1 MEFIADSENM
11 YKVFGDWSH
20 KMRPDLERPIKLG
33 GAVTTVLELS
43 RFVAVQCAEMHA
55 YFWMNKEFVEKNKS
69 WVMRSDWF
77 EGRNLKNYVSN
88 VGMVAQI
95 WPAAKNGY
103 FKGTVTH
110 KWDPSVKALIDASF
124 KKATPEGFK
133 AHWLREDFQWTCCHA
148 DNHPGNWVWDP
159 KNKNVKMID
168 MELFGIGSG
177 PMDIAVWLL
186 MRIDVKWLR
195 KYEKEIVE
203 LYYETLIEFGA
214 KFGTS
219 VSRETY
225 PIEQCW
231 KDYAIEGAGR
241 MSFYIPQMC
250 GFGQHVTA
258 DMEKTLKDFI
268 ERHGV
273 TPENVAPATF

>member
-1 MEFIADSENM
+1 
-11 YKVFGDWSH
+11 
-20 KMRPDLERPIKLG
+20 
-33 GAVTTVLELS
+33 
-43 RFVAVQCAEMHA
+43 
-55 YFWMNKEFVEKNKS
+55 
-69 WVMRSDWF
+69 
-77 EGRNLKNYVSN
+77 
-88 VGMVAQI
+88 
-95 WPAAKNGY
+95 
-103 FKGTVTH
+103 
-110 KWDPSVKALIDASF
+110 
-124 KKATPEGFK
+124 
-133 AHWLREDFQWTCCHA
+133 
-148 DNHPGNWVWDP
+148 
-159 KNKNVKMID
+159 